1 MSRPLVLLSLLA
13 LLAPAPTVA
22 AQAGPDSTPL
32 QRSVAQLRGAIG
44 RWAVT
49 TEFLNED
56 GSVARSAEG
65 TYEFA
70 WVIPDR
76 VVSGRSDIPALGQ
89 ASGLLFYVNETG
101 QTIEMVSVGPDGRL
115 WVMTGPLG
123 GETRHTQQYATAE
136 GGQGQLRF
144 TRYNVTP
151 DAFDSRMEYTSDGGK
166 TWAPGNHQR
175 FTRAASP
182 DR

>member
-1 MSRPLVLLSLLA
+1 MYRPIVLLA
-13 LLAPAPTVA
+13 LLAPAQPLV
-22 AQAGPDSTPL
+22 AQAASDSTPL
-32 QRSVAQLRGAIG
+32 QRSVAQLRGAVG

-56 GSVARSAEG
+56 GSVARSADG
-65 TYEFA
+65 TYDFA

-76 VVSGRSDIPALGQ
+76 VVSGRSDIPALGR
-89 ASGLLFYVNETG
+89 AAGLLFYVNETD

-123 GETRHTQQYATAE
+123 GETRYTQEYATPD
-136 GGQGQLRF
+136 GGKGQLRF

-151 DAFDSRMEYTSDGGK
+151 DAFDSRMEYTSDGGT
-166 TWAPGNHQR
+166 TWTPGNHQR
-175 FTRAASP
+175 FTRVASP